1 MVQPAA
7 TPNPEEPIK
16 SMIIKNT
23 THHQLLRPVATPPSI
38 SAPGDEGY
46 KSGEEEEEDVKERRG
61 WQLRKRKMMHL
72 PVA

>member
-1 MVQPAA
+1 VDDHQEHNTPPAA
-7 TPNPEEPIK
+7 QPPA
-16 SMIIKNT
+16 
-23 THHQLLRPVATPPSI
+23 ATPPSI

-46 KSGEEEEEDVKERRG
+46 KSGEEEEEEEDVKERRG

>member
-1 MVQPAA
+1 MKPPSSCKGDSEKSLVQLA
-7 TPNPEEPIK
+7 
-16 SMIIKNT
+16 
-23 THHQLLRPVATPPSI
+23 ATPPSI

-46 KSGEEEEEDVKERRG
+46 KSGEEEEEEEDVKERRG